1 MGIAGIMQGVLVL
14 IRQFRG
20 VHGYVQGEEL
30 LCILGMLGFMCRH
43 GIAGQ

>member
-1 MGIAGIMQGVLVL
+1 MGIAGIMQVVLVL
-14 IRQFRG
+14 IQQFRG

-43 GIAGQ
+43 GIAGH